1 MRVLALALG
10 LGALLAAGAGG
21 AAGERTAEPTARSAV
36 PARALERA
44 ITLRRLRTHL
54 TALQAIANRNG
65 GTRAAGTPGYSQS
78 VAYVT
83 RQLRAA
89 GYRPRLNRFSF
100 DFFRETQPTVFER
113 VTPGSRRYERGP
125 DFVTMR
131 YSGGGNLT
139 AQVAPVEPTSAS
151 SGCEASD
158 FAGFPRGG
166 AALMRR
172 GGCTFSQKAANAAA
186 SGAAAALIAND
197 GSPGRV
203 APISATLIVRV
214 QIPVMIVS
222 SEVAAELS
230 MLAHLGPV
238 HVRIVLAVRTTR
250 ARGVN
255 VIADLPGRRSGVV
268 LLGAHL
274 DSVANGPG
282 INDNGSG
289 TALVLEVARQARR
302 LRIRPRY
309 GLRFAFWGA
318 EELGLVGST
327 SYVETLSAR
336 QRSRIRGVLNLDMV
350 GSRNFGRLVYSG
362 DGQPSGSLRIENA
375 FRAYFA
381 GHGVAVE
388 EVSLGGSDH
397 AAFAR
402 AGIPVGGL
410 FTGADELKS
419 AELAL
424 RFGGEAGRSFDSCYH
439 KACDTVANVDLGIL
453 HQLADASAVVAVRL
467 AGYQER
473 AAG

>member
-1 MRVLALALG
+1 M
-10 LGALLAAGAGG
+10 
-21 AAGERTAEPTARSAV
+21 T
-36 PARALERA
+36 
-44 ITLRRLRTHL
+44 
-54 TALQAIANRNG
+54 
-65 GTRAAGTPGYSQS
+65 
-78 VAYVT
+78 YVT

-100 DFFRETQPTVFER
+100 DFFRETAPTVFER
-113 VTPGSRRYERGP
+113 VSPGSRSYQRGP

-139 AQVAPVEPTSAS
+139 AQIAPVEPTSAS
-151 SGCEASD
+151 SGCEPSD
-158 FAGFPRGG
+158 FAAFPRG
-166 AALMRR
+166 AVALMRR
-172 GGCTFSQKAANAAA
+172 GGCTFSQKAGNAAA

-197 GSPGRV
+197 GLPGRI

-214 QIPVMIVS
+214 QIPVLIIS
-222 SEVAAELS
+222 SEVASELAR
-230 MLAHLGPV
+230 LAGIGPV
-238 HVRIVLAVRTTR
+238 QVRIVLSVLTTR

-302 LRIRPRY
+302 LRIRPRH

-318 EELGLVGST
+318 EEIGLVGST
-327 SYVETLSAR
+327 SYVQSLSSR

-350 GSRNFGRLVYSG
+350 GSPNFVRLVYDG
-362 DGQPSGSLRIENA
+362 AGQPPGSLRIENA

-381 GHGVAVE
+381 ARRLAVE
-388 EVSLGGSDH
+388 EASLGGSSDH

-410 FTGADELKS
+410 FTGADDLKS
-419 AELAL
+419 AELAR
-424 RFGGEAGRSFDSCYH
+424 RFGGSAGQAFDACYH
-439 KACDTVANVDLGIL
+439 KACDTVANVNLRVLD
-453 HQLADASAVVAVRL
+453 QLADAAAVVAVRL
-467 AGYQER
+467 AG
-473 AAG
+473 

>member
-1 MRVLALALG
+1 V

-21 AAGERTAEPTARSAV
+21 AAGERTAEPAARSAV

-44 ITLRRLRTHL
+44 ITPRGLRAHL
-54 TALQAIANRNG
+54 KALQAIANRNDG
-65 GTRAAGTPGYSQS
+65 IRAAGTPGYSQS

-89 GYRPRLNRFSF
+89 GYRPRLSRFFF
-100 DFFRETQPTVFER
+100 DYFRETGPTVFER
-113 VTPGSRRYERGP
+113 VSPGSRRYELGP

-139 AQVAPVEPTSAS
+139 AQVIPVDLTSAS
-151 SGCEASD
+151 SGCEPFD
-158 FAGFPRGG
+158 FAAFPRG
-166 AALMRR
+166 AVALMRR
-172 GGCTFSQKAANAAA
+172 GGCTFSQKAGNAAA

-203 APISATLIVRV
+203 APISATLVVRV
-214 QIPVMIVS
+214 QIPVMIIS
-222 SEVAAELS
+222 SEVATELAS
-230 MLAHLGPV
+230 LANIGPV
-238 HVRIVLAVRTTR
+238 NVRIALSVRTTR
-250 ARGVN
+250 ARAAN

-302 LRIRPRY
+302 LRVRPRH

-327 SYVETLSAR
+327 AYVQSLTPTRL
-336 QRSRIRGVLNLDMV
+336 SRIRGVLNLDMV

-388 EVSLGGSDH
+388 EVSLGGGSDH

-419 AELAL
+419 AELAR

-439 KACDTVANVDLGIL
+439 KACDTIANVDLGVL
-453 HQLADASAVVAVRL
+453 HQMADASAVVAVRL
-467 AGYQER
+467 AR
-473 AAG
+473 

>member
-1 MRVLALALG
+1 M
-10 LGALLAAGAGG
+10 
-21 AAGERTAEPTARSAV
+21 

-44 ITLRRLRTHL
+44 ITPRRLRAHL
-54 TALQAIANRNG
+54 TALETIARRNDG
-65 GTRAAGTPGYSQS
+65 VRAVGTPGYSQS

-89 GYRPRLNRFSF
+89 GYRPRLNRFFF
-100 DFFRETQPTVFER
+100 DYFRETSPTVFER

-139 AQVAPVEPTSAS
+139 AQVIPVDLTSAS
-151 SGCEASD
+151 SGCETSD
-158 FAGFPRGG
+158 FAAFPPR
-166 AALMRR
+166 AVALMRR
-172 GGCTFSQKAANAAA
+172 GGCTFSQKAGNAAA
-186 SGAAAALIAND
+186 NGAAAALIAND
-197 GSPGRV
+197 GSPGRT
-203 APISATLIVRV
+203 APISATLVVRV
-214 QIPVMIVS
+214 QIPVMIIS
-222 SEVAAELS
+222 SEVATELAS
-230 MLAHLGPV
+230 LANISPV
-238 HVRIVLAVRTTR
+238 NVRIALSVRTTR
-250 ARGVN
+250 ARAAN

-302 LRIRPRY
+302 LRIRPRH

-318 EELGLVGST
+318 EEIGLVGSRA
-327 SYVETLSAR
+327 YVQGLTATRL
-336 QRSRIRGVLNLDMV
+336 SRIRSVLNLDMV

-362 DGQPSGSLRIENA
+362 DGLPSGSLRIENA

-381 GHGVAVE
+381 GRGLAVE
-388 EVSLGGSDH
+388 EVSLGAGSDH
-397 AAFAR
+397 AMFAAAR
-402 AGIPVGGL
+402 IPVGGL
-410 FTGADELKS
+410 FTGADEPKS
-419 AELAL
+419 AELAR

-453 HQLADASAVVAVRL
+453 HQMADASAVVALRL
-467 AGYQER
+467 AR
-473 AAG
+473 

>member
-1 MRVLALALG
+1 M
-10 LGALLAAGAGG
+10 
-21 AAGERTAEPTARSAV
+21 
-36 PARALERA
+36 
-44 ITLRRLRTHL
+44 
-54 TALQAIANRNG
+54 
-65 GTRAAGTPGYSQS
+65 RAAGTAGYSQS

-100 DFFRETQPTVFER
+100 DYFRETSPTVFER
-113 VTPGSRRYERGP
+113 VAPGSRRYERGP

-139 AQVAPVEPTSAS
+139 AQVIPVDLTSAS
-151 SGCEASD
+151 SGCENSD
-158 FAGFPRGG
+158 FAGFPTG
-166 AALMRR
+166 AVALMRR
-172 GGCTFSQKAANAAA
+172 GACPFSQKAYNAEQN
-186 SGAAAALIAND
+186 GAVAALIGND
-197 GSPGRV
+197 GSPGRT
-203 APISATLIVRV
+203 APISATLVVRV

-222 SEVAAELS
+222 SEVVTELAS
-230 MLAHLGPV
+230 MANIGPV
-238 HVRIVLAVRTTR
+238 NVRIVLSVATTR
-250 ARGVN
+250 ARAAN

-327 SYVETLSAR
+327 SYVQSLSTAK
-336 QRSRIRGVLNLDMV
+336 RSRIRGVLNLDMV
-350 GSRNFGRLVYSG
+350 GSRNFVRVVYDG
-362 DGQPSGSLRIENA
+362 DGQPSGSQRIENA
-375 FRAYFA
+375 FRAHFA
-381 GHGVAVE
+381 SRGLAVE
-388 EVSLGGSDH
+388 EASLGGGSDH

-419 AELAL
+419 AELAR

-439 KACDTVANVDLGIL
+439 KACDTVANVDLGVL
-453 HQLADASAVVAVRL
+453 HQMADASAVVAVRL
-467 AGYQER
+467 AG
-473 AAG
+473 